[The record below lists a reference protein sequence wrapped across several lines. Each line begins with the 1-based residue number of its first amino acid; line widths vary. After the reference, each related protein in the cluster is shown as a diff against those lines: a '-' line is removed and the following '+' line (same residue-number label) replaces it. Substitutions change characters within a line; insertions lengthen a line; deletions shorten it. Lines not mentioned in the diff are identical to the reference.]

1 MMTHQS
7 MQTARAWLPALAGM
21 TCLGL
26 GAGLIGLFGF
36 FVEPLSTEFGVGVAT
51 LNIAPVALLVVPGII
66 APLVGRL
73 VDVWPI
79 RRMILGGSA
88 FALLSLLAISFSSS
102 LLQAGIGFLCFA
114 IGITFYGPVVV
125 NGLMVKLYPGQEG
138 RALAIAALGISVASI
153 TLPPAI
159 GAALQIVDW
168 RQALSIMSI
177 LLLAIVWLWVLL
189 GIPADAGAVVQ
200 SPEAK
205 ADSGIYRRTEF
216 WMVGITVALTFNAMV
231 ILTICYPPLLVS
243 RGFTA
248 VQAGLFLAVAGTGGA
263 LGKLT
268 VALLADKLRP
278 YTRWF
283 AAVILLVKLIG
294 LVILWMTD
302 ETFLIVVSVAMMG
315 FSGGAFLPMHPYLNS
330 RYFDAQIIGQVNGA
344 QGPLF
349 LPLGLVGAPLA
360 GYVFDQTGSYSIVLA
375 GLAVIVLLAIVSVL
389 ALPRSRF

>member
-1 MMTHQS
+1 MPS
-7 MQTARAWLPALAGM
+7 KNMQAARAWLPALAGM

-36 FVEPLSTEFGVGVAT
+36 FVEPLSQEFGVGVAT
-51 LNIAPVALLVVPGII
+51 LNIAPVALLLVPGII

-88 FALLSLLAISFSSS
+88 LALLSLLAISFSSS
-102 LLQAGIGFLCFA
+102 LLQAGIGFLCFS
-114 IGITFYGPVVV
+114 IGITFYGPVVI

-138 RALAIAALGISVASI
+138 RALAIAALGISIASM
-153 TLPPAI
+153 TLPPAM
-159 GAALQIVDW
+159 GAALQIVEW
-168 RQALSIMSI
+168 REALAVMSI
-177 LLLAIVWLWVLL
+177 VLLAIVWLWVLL
-189 GIPADAGAVVQ
+189 GIPADAGAV
-200 SPEAK
+200 
-205 ADSGIYRRTEF
+205 ADSPQAKVDREIYRRAEF
-216 WMVGITVALTFNAMV
+216 WMVGITVALTLNVMV
-231 ILTICYPPLLVS
+231 ILTICYPPLLAS

-248 VQAGLFLAVAGTGGA
+248 VEAGLFLAVGGAGGA

-268 VALLADKLRP
+268 VAVLADKLRP
-278 YTRWF
+278 HTRWF
-283 AAVILLVKLIG
+283 AAAILLVKLVG
-294 LVILWMTD
+294 LILLLMTD
-302 ETFLIVVSVAMMG
+302 VTYLIVVSVAMMG

-330 RYFDAQIIGQVNGA
+330 RYFKADIIGQVNGA

-360 GYVFDQTGSYSIVLA
+360 GYVFDQTGSYTLVLV
-375 GLAVIVLLAIVSVL
+375 GLALILLLAILSVL